1 VTSRTYSVGELAE
14 LASVSVRTLHHYDA
28 IGLLRPTE
36 RTAAGHRRYGAP
48 DLERLRT
55 ILFYRAL
62 GFGLDE
68 IAAMLADPGRGTD
81 LHLRNQHR
89 MLRERIERQQQLLVA
104 LEKEMGARHMGMS
117 LTPEE
122 QFEVFGTDKVSTD
135 WADEAQERWGESDA
149 FKESQRRTTKYSK
162 ADWVRLKQEGD
173 EGLAAFAAAFAAGTP
188 AIGATARELAEQHR
202 QYITRWFYD
211 CGYDVHRGLAAMYVV
226 DDRFRATYDAVAP
239 GLAQYVSDAIVANC
253 DAAAS

>member
-1 VTSRTYSVGELAE
+1 MSSRTYSVGELAE

-36 RTAAGHRRYGAP
+36 RTAAGHRRYGSP

-62 GFGLDE
+62 DFGLDE

-81 LHLRNQHR
+81 AHLRNQHR
-89 MLRERIERQQQLLVA
+89 MLRERIGRQQNLLAA
-104 LEKEMGARHMGMS
+104 LEKEMEARRMGMS

-135 WADEAQERWGESDA
+135 WADEARERWGESDA
-149 FKESQRRTTKYSK
+149 YKESQRRATTYSK
-162 ADWVRLKQEGD
+162 ADWVRLKEEAD
-173 EGLAAFAAAFAAGTP
+173 DGLRAFAAAFQAGTP
-188 AIGATARELAEQHR
+188 ATSEFARELAEQHR

-211 CGYDVHRGLAAMYVV
+211 CGYDLHRGLAEMYIA
-226 DDRFRATYDAVAP
+226 DERFRATYDAAAP
-239 GLAQYVSDAIVANC
+239 GLAQYVSDAIIANC
-253 DAAAS
+253 DAAPS

>member
-1 VTSRTYSVGELAE
+1 MTSQTYSVGELAE

-36 RTAAGHRRYGAP
+36 RTAAGHRRYGTP

-62 GFGLDE
+62 DFGLDE

-81 LHLRNQHR
+81 AHLRNQHR
-89 MLRERIERQQQLLVA
+89 MLRERIGRQQDLLAA
-104 LEKEMGARHMGMS
+104 LEKEMEARQMGMS

-135 WADEAQERWGESDA
+135 WADEAQKRWGETDTY
-149 FKESQRRTTKYSK
+149 KESQRRTTTYPK
-162 ADWVRLKQEGD
+162 ADWVRLKEAAD
-173 EGLAAFAAAFAAGTP
+173 AGLRAFAAAFEAGTP
-188 AIGATARELAEQHR
+188 PASSAARELAEQHR
-202 QYITRWFYD
+202 RHITRWFYD
-211 CGYDVHRGLAAMYVV
+211 CGYAQHRGLAEMYLA
-226 DDRFRATYDAVAP
+226 DERFRATYDAVAP
-239 GLAQYVSDAIVANC
+239 GLAQYVSAAILANC
-253 DAAAS
+253 DAAPS